1 VQSNRPSKVAN
12 SGGHRSGRAG
22 WEAHHAASRHDVLVD
37 LDAALP
43 HPMAHQADSE
53 SLCRGGE
60 HAVRDGQGAGKTA
73 RLASGSLCGL
83 HHMWWCAVVSG
94 GASGCRHRAAVV
106 LTLQAIHMIH

>member
-1 VQSNRPSKVAN
+1 MQSNRPSKVAN

-43 HPMAHQADSE
+43 HPMAHQLILSPCVAA
-53 SLCRGGE
+53 E

-83 HHMWWCAVVSG
+83 HHMW
-94 GASGCRHRAAVV
+94 
-106 LTLQAIHMIH
+106 

>member
-1 VQSNRPSKVAN
+1 MPLAATTSSSTSTPRFPIRWRIKPILSPCVA
-12 SGGHRSGRAG
+12 A
-22 WEAHHAASRHDVLVD
+22 
-37 LDAALP
+37 
-43 HPMAHQADSE
+43 
-53 SLCRGGE
+53 E

-106 LTLQAIHMIH
+106 LTLQAIHL